1 MSKAEL
7 INEFLSPAPA
17 FSPMPFWFWN
27 DDLSEEE
34 IGKQIGEFR
43 EKGGAVVGLLDDV
56 WVSNT
61 KYLDEALAIIQD
73 TGVTYTNLCAWDGYD
88 EVLEA
93 VGTPTT
99 YFVDSNGKLIGEPIL
114 GAHTDKYRER
124 MEKYLE
130 SAK

>member
-1 MSKAEL
+1 M
-7 INEFLSPAPA
+7 
-17 FSPMPFWFWN
+17 
-27 DDLSEEE
+27 
-34 IGKQIGEFR
+34 
-43 EKGGAVVGLLDDV
+43 
-56 WVSNT
+56 
-61 KYLDEALAIIQD
+61 
-73 TGVTYTNLCAWDGYD
+73 
-88 EVLEA
+88 LEA